1 MWTDENKKDLEIS
14 MKKPF
19 CRVVKTSTRSSAS
32 QQRENSINTILSR
45 ISGQVKEM
53 RLNNLP
59 YSTPEEWDDSFYKL
73 GGGSSRRKSK
83 VILSRMSWEKFLN
96 ILESQD

>member
-1 MWTDENKKDLEIS
+1 MWTDKNKKDLEDS

-19 CRVVKTSTRSSAS
+19 CRVVEVSTRSSAS
-32 QQRENSINTILSR
+32 QQRENSVNTLLSR
-45 ISGQVKEM
+45 VSGQVKEM
-53 RLNNLP
+53 KLNNLP

-83 VILSRMSWEKFLN
+83 TILSRMSWKKFLN